1 MTSTGK
7 RIRIAQPVKQVV
19 VDAALLP
26 KVVAQPTAGKRNVQN
41 AAPAAAS
48 SADGKTKVNIV
59 APVAVAPVAPQ
70 VAAMRQKM
78 KQQSVEQHVA
88 RVDAAIE
95 AGTLSAADAK
105 ALVLAFAV
113 KRLGQKE
120 TAEKWYRSQ
129 KLDVFGGRT
138 PAQMVRAGELKALLA
153 VIRAEASG
161 AER

>member
-26 KVVAQPTAGKRNVQN
+26 KVVAQPTAGKRKVQN
-41 AAPAAAS
+41 GAPAVAS
-48 SADGKTKVNIV
+48 SADGKTKVNI
-59 APVAVAPVAPQ
+59 VAPVAPQ